1 MIENRL
7 DKRIKVSNKVLLRIA
22 KIDELK
28 GRWSGSLALN
38 PRILGQ
44 LKRSVIITSAGS
56 STRIEG
62 SKMSDKEVD
71 RFLRGLNQNA
81 PKGGDEEEVAGYAD
95 ILGRI
100 FDHYDTL
107 KITES
112 GILHLHDLML
122 KFSKKTN
129 CTEASIR
136 QKIIP
141 WRLWKKERLKK
152 DFFNPTPSWLVKK
165 KWTTLFLADRK
176 SGKKDIHPLLSFQIL
191 FLNFL
196 LYTHLKMEM
205 VVFLALTNLMLLQQ
219 GYAFVP
225 YVSLEEIIESRQSEY
240 YISLRQ
246 TQKNHKTDNEN
257 IETWL
262 LFFLDCVLTQTK
274 QALKLLE
281 GNDPIKLLSEIQ
293 KQVYDKFISDGE
305 LSVSEIQ
312 RATHISLGTVK
323 QALSRLLERNL
334 IERLGQGR
342 ATRYKK
348 LDWKSIPQV

>member
-7 DKRIKVSNKVLLRIA
+7 DKRIKFSNKVLLRIA
-22 KIDELK
+22 EIDELK
-28 GRWSGSLALN
+28 GRWSGSLVLN

-62 SKMSDKEVD
+62 SKMTDREVD
-71 RFLRGLNQNA
+71 RFLRGLNQNV
-81 PKGGDEEEVAGYAD
+81 PKNRDEEEVAGYAD

-107 KITES
+107 KITEG
-112 GILHLHDLML
+112 GIFHLHDLML
-122 KFSKKTN
+122 KFSKKDELHRGKYKTKDN
-129 CTEASIR
+129 TVAIVEKGEIK
-136 QKIIP
+136 KI
-141 WRLWKKERLKK
+141 LFK
-152 DFFNPTPSWLVKK
+152 PTPPWLVKK
-165 KWTTLFLADRK
+165 EMDDAFFWLTENLE
-176 SGKKDIHPLLSFQIL
+176 KKDIHPLVIISNFIFEFLAIHPFEDGNGRLSR
-191 FLNFL
+191 
-196 LYTHLKMEM
+196 
-205 VVFLALTNLMLLQQ
+205 ALTNLMLLQQ

-225 YVSLEEIIESRQSEY
+225 YVSLEEIVESRQSEY

-257 IETWL
+257 IEPWL

-281 GNDPIKLLSEIQ
+281 GNDPVKLLSEIQ
-293 KQVYDKFISDGE
+293 KQVYDQFISDGE

-312 RATHISLGTVK
+312 RVTDISLGTVK
-323 QALSRLLERNL
+323 QAVSRLLERNL

-348 LDWKSIPQV
+348 KA

>member
-7 DKRIKVSNKVLLRIA
+7 DKRIKFSNKILLRIA

-81 PKGGDEEEVAGYAD
+81 PKGRDEEEVAGYAD

-122 KFSKKTN
+122 KFSKKDELHRGKYKTKDN
-129 CTEASIR
+129 TVAIVEKGEVK
-136 QKIIP
+136 KI
-141 WRLWKKERLKK
+141 L
-152 DFFNPTPSWLVKK
+152 FNPTPPWLVKK
-165 KWTTLFLADRK
+165 EMDDTFFWLTENLE
-176 SGKKDIHPLLSFQIL
+176 KKDIHPLVIISNFIFEFLAIHPFEDGNGRLSR
-191 FLNFL
+191 
-196 LYTHLKMEM
+196 
-205 VVFLALTNLMLLQQ
+205 ALTNLMLLQQ

-257 IETWL
+257 IEPWL

-312 RATHISLGTVK
+312 SKTDIALSTVK
-323 QALSRLLERNL
+323 QALSRLAKYRL
-334 IERLGQGR
+334 IEKLGQGR
-342 ATRYKK
+342 STRYKK
-348 LDWKSIPQV
+348 TS

>member
-7 DKRIKVSNKVLLRIA
+7 DKRIKFSNKILLRIA

-81 PKGGDEEEVAGYAD
+81 PKGRDEEEVAGYAD

-122 KFSKKTN
+122 KFSKKDELHRGKYKTKDN
-129 CTEASIR
+129 TVAIVEKGEVK
-136 QKIIP
+136 KI
-141 WRLWKKERLKK
+141 L
-152 DFFNPTPSWLVKK
+152 FNPTPPWLVKK
-165 KWTTLFLADRK
+165 EMDDTLFWLAENLE
-176 SGKKDIHPLLSFQIL
+176 KKDIHPLVIISNFIFEFLAIHPFEDGNGRLSR
-191 FLNFL
+191 
-196 LYTHLKMEM
+196 
-205 VVFLALTNLMLLQQ
+205 ALTNLMLLQQ

-257 IETWL
+257 IEPWL

-312 RATHISLGTVK
+312 SKTDIALSTVK
-323 QALSRLLERNL
+323 QALSRLAKYRL
-334 IERLGQGR
+334 IEKLGQGR
-342 ATRYKK
+342 STRYKK
-348 LDWKSIPQV
+348 TS

>member
-7 DKRIKVSNKVLLRIA
+7 DKRIKFSNKILLRIA

-81 PKGGDEEEVAGYAD
+81 PKGRDEEEVAGYAD

-122 KFSKKTN
+122 KFSKKDELHRGKYKTKDN
-129 CTEASIR
+129 TVAIVEKGEVK
-136 QKIIP
+136 KI
-141 WRLWKKERLKK
+141 L
-152 DFFNPTPSWLVKK
+152 FNPTPPWLVKK
-165 KWTTLFLADRK
+165 EMDDTFFWLTENLE
-176 SGKKDIHPLLSFQIL
+176 KKDIHPLVIISNFIFEFLAIHPFEDGNGRLSR
-191 FLNFL
+191 
-196 LYTHLKMEM
+196 
-205 VVFLALTNLMLLQQ
+205 ALTNLMLLQQ

-257 IETWL
+257 IEPWL

-323 QALSRLLERNL
+323 QALSRLLEHNL

-348 LDWKSIPQV
+348 TS

>member
-7 DKRIKVSNKVLLRIA
+7 DRRIRFSNKILLRIA
-22 KIDELK
+22 EIDELK

-44 LKRSVIITSAGS
+44 LKRSVIITSTGS

-62 SKMSDKEVD
+62 SKMTDKEVD
-71 RFLRGLNQNA
+71 RFLRGLNQKT
-81 PKGGDEEEVAGYAD
+81 PKGRDEEEVAGYAD

-100 FDHYDTL
+100 FDYYDAL
-107 KITES
+107 KITE
-112 GILHLHDLML
+112 GRILQLHDLML
-122 KFSKKTN
+122 KFSKKDEQHRGKYKTKDN
-129 CTEASIR
+129 TVAIVENREIK
-136 QKIIP
+136 KI
-141 WRLWKKERLKK
+141 L
-152 DFFNPTPSWLVKK
+152 FNPTPPWLVKK
-165 KWTTLFLADRK
+165 EMDDVIVWLKDNLEKR
-176 SGKKDIHPLLSFQIL
+176 DIHPLVIIS
-191 FLNFL
+191 NFIF
-196 LYTHLKMEM
+196 E
-205 VVFLALTNLMLLQQ
+205 FLAIHPFEDGNGRLSRALINLMLLQQ

-240 YISLRQ
+240 YTSLRQ

-257 IETWL
+257 IEPWL
-262 LFFLDCVLTQTK
+262 LFFLDCVLAQTK

-293 KQVYDKFISDGE
+293 KKVYDCLIFDNE

-312 RATHISLGTVK
+312 YVTHISLSTVK
-323 QALSRLLERNL
+323 QALSRLVERGL

-348 LDWKSIPQV
+348 TA

>member
-7 DKRIKVSNKVLLRIA
+7 DKRIKLSNKILLRIA
-22 KIDELK
+22 EIDELK

-62 SKMSDKEVD
+62 SKMTDREVD
-71 RFLRGLNQNA
+71 RFLRGLNQNV
-81 PKGGDEEEVAGYAD
+81 PKNRDEEEVAGYAD

-107 KITES
+107 KITEG
-112 GILHLHDLML
+112 GIFHLHDLML
-122 KFSKKTN
+122 KFSKKDELHRGKYKTKDN
-129 CTEASIR
+129 TVAIVEKGEIK
-136 QKIIP
+136 KI
-141 WRLWKKERLKK
+141 LFK
-152 DFFNPTPSWLVKK
+152 PTPPWLVKK
-165 KWTTLFLADRK
+165 EMDDAFFWLKENLE
-176 SGKKDIHPLLSFQIL
+176 KKDIHPLVIISNFIFEFLAIHPFEDGNGRLSR
-191 FLNFL
+191 
-196 LYTHLKMEM
+196 
-205 VVFLALTNLMLLQQ
+205 ALTNLMLLQQ
-219 GYAFVP
+219 GYAFIP
-225 YVSLEEIIESRQSEY
+225 YVSLEEIIESRQAEY

-257 IETWL
+257 IEPWL
-262 LFFLDCVLTQTK
+262 LFFLDCVFAQTK

-281 GNDPIKLLSEIQ
+281 GNDPVKLLSEIQ
-293 KQVYDKFISDGE
+293 KQVYDQFVSDGE

-312 RATHISLGTVK
+312 RATDVLLGTVK
-323 QALSRLLERNL
+323 QALSRLLEHNL

-348 LDWKSIPQV
+348 KA